1 MPEIIDSELT
11 NLENS
16 NRLHYQIEICRE
28 ILGDVRTILGE
39 DNAVYRSL
47 LSRINGL
54 LAEDRKNDEE
64 IEEGQRL
71 LDEEMGPRPWLHP

>member
-1 MPEIIDSELT
+1 MPEIIDDGRTPWE
-11 NLENS
+11 EIEF
-16 NRLHYQIEICRE
+16 LHARIEICRE

-54 LAEDRKNDEE
+54 LAEYHKIEEE
-64 IEEGQRL
+64 IGRSA
-71 LDEEMGPRPWLHP
+71 PR